1 MSGLPLAATI
11 AGAVCCGAMAGVFFA
26 FSTFVMDGLTRL
38 APAHGIAAMQSIN
51 RAALTPPF
59 MTLLLGTGA
68 LCLGLAAWAALSW
81 GEPGAPWAVA
91 GGALYLTGAIGVT
104 RAFNIPINDAVDA
117 LAPGDARAAGDWSRY
132 VSGWTAWNHVRTLT
146 AAAATALLVVAVAQG

>member
-1 MSGLPLAATI
+1 MSGLPPAATI
-11 AGAVCCGAMAGVFFA
+11 AAAVCCGVTASVFFA

-68 LCLGLAAWAALSW
+68 LCLGLVVGAALSW
-81 GEPGAPWAVA
+81 GEPEAPWTVA
-91 GGALYLTGAIGVT
+91 GGGLYLAGAIGVT
-104 RAFNIPINDAVDA
+104 RAFNVPINGAVDA
-117 LAPGDARAAGDWSRY
+117 LRPGDARATGDWSRY
-132 VSGWTAWNHVRTLT
+132 VSAWMAWNHVRAVT
-146 AAAATALLVVAVAQG
+146 AAAATALLVVAAAQP